1 MIKLIKNSILNDKIK
16 NNKIKTPKKLA
27 TQVIDSTMLN

>member
-1 MIKLIKNSILNDKIK
+1 MIKLIKNSILK
-16 NNKIKTPKKLA
+16 NKIEKKKTPKKLA